1 MGSSSALRF
10 ALDYATERGARLLY
24 QETLISL
31 VTLAAVMI
39 VLSILVRSRT
49 ALETDL
55 RVTKY
60 LQQTDTPTLTWLAQK
75 STFLGNSSTIIVLAI
90 LGLAASIQFA
100 LAKAGIY
107 MLWSLLALPLNI
119 LLKNIF
125 DRERPGEK
133 EVRVSPG
140 PRWGFSYPSGHSMG
154 AAAFYGWLAFLTA
167 LYVHNSLVRY
177 PLMALFIALPIA
189 VATSRIYLGAHWF
202 SDVVAGLTGGT
213 MLVVILA
220 SLFPV

>member
-24 QETLISL
+24 RETLISL
-31 VTLAAVMI
+31 CTLAAVMI
-39 VLSILVRSRT
+39 ALSILVRSRAT
-49 ALETDL
+49 LETDL

-60 LQQTDTPTLTWLAQK
+60 LQETDTPTLTWLAK
-75 STFLGNSSTIIVLAI
+75 KATFLGNSSTIIVLAI
-90 LGLAASIQFA
+90 VGMAASIPFA

-154 AAAFYGWLAFLTA
+154 SAAFYGWAAFVVA
-167 LYVHNSLVRY
+167 LYVHNPFIRY
-177 PLMALFIALPIA
+177 PLMAMFMALPIG
-189 VATSRIYLGAHWF
+189 VAASRIYLGAHWF
-202 SDVVAGLTGGT
+202 SDVVAGLAGGA
-213 MLVVILA
+213 MLVVVLA